1 MDRGTIWK
9 LEEKI
14 GNVEEIETD
23 EASKCIGQ
31 LARAKIS
38 IDITQL
44 LKKVMFL
51 QQGVKIPMPIL

>member
-1 MDRGTIWK
+1 MYRGTIWK

-14 GNVEEIETD
+14 GNVEELETD

>member
-14 GNVEEIETD
+14 GNVEELETA

-31 LARAKIS
+31 LAWAKIS

>member
-1 MDRGTIWK
+1 MDRGTVWK

>member
-1 MDRGTIWK
+1 MDRGTVWK

-31 LARAKIS
+31 LPRAKIS

>member
-1 MDRGTIWK
+1 MDRGTVWK

-23 EASKCIGQ
+23 EASKCIDQ